1 MGPLSVFGRRKIKM
15 ESLKA
20 LMAVSFRDDWWIL
33 LLPAACIAID
43 IITGVTNAW
52 IEGNVKSYLLRKGL
66 GKKGGEVLAIVLGEL
81 LVCGLSVPKE
91 LLSAMSVYI
100 VFMEVISI
108 FENLDKLGVPIPW
121 FVKKALGAAS
131 NLVIGSENNELSEEV
146 QEAIKDSINNKTKK
160 GGANE

>member
-1 MGPLSVFGRRKIKM
+1 MDSIR
-15 ESLKA
+15 A
-20 LMAVSFRDDWWIL
+20 LMSVSFRDDWWIL

-43 IITGVTNAW
+43 IITGVANAW

-66 GKKGGEVLAIVLGEL
+66 GKKGGELLAIVLGEL

-131 NLVIGSENNELSEEV
+131 NLVMGSEKEELSEEV
-146 QEAIKDSINNKTKK
+146 QAVLKNGIKNKSKK
-160 GGANE
+160 GGANEQL

>member
-1 MGPLSVFGRRKIKM
+1 M

-43 IITGVTNAW
+43 VITGITNAW
-52 IEGNVKSYLLRKGL
+52 IEGNLKSYLLRKGL
-66 GKKGGEVLAIVLGEL
+66 GKKGGEILAIVLGEL

-91 LLSAMSVYI
+91 LLGAMSIYI
-100 VFMEVISI
+100 VFMEVVSI

-121 FVKKALGAAS
+121 FIKKALAAA
-131 NLVIGSENNELSEEV
+131 NNAIIGSENKELSEDAKKALKD
-146 QEAIKDSINNKTKK
+146 AITNKSKK
-160 GGANE
+160 GGADE

>member
-1 MGPLSVFGRRKIKM
+1 MDSIR
-15 ESLKA
+15 A
-20 LMAVSFRDDWWIL
+20 LMSVSFRDDWWIL

-43 IITGVTNAW
+43 IVTGVTNAW

-66 GKKGGEVLAIVLGEL
+66 GKKGGELLAIVLGEL

-91 LLSAMSVYI
+91 LLSALSVYI

-108 FENLDKLGVPIPW
+108 CENLDKLGVPIPW

-131 NLVIGSENNELSEEV
+131 NLVMGSEKDELSEEA
-146 QEAIKDSINNKTKK
+146 QEVLKNGIKNKSKK
-160 GGANE
+160 GGANEQL

>member
-1 MGPLSVFGRRKIKM
+1 MDSIR
-15 ESLKA
+15 A
-20 LMAVSFRDDWWIL
+20 LMSVSFRDDWWIL

-43 IITGVTNAW
+43 IVTGVANAW

-66 GKKGGEVLAIVLGEL
+66 GKKGGELLAIVLGEL

-91 LLSAMSVYI
+91 LLSALSVYI

-108 FENLDKLGVPIPW
+108 CENLDKLGVPIPW

-131 NLVIGSENNELSEEV
+131 NLVMGSEKDELSEEA
-146 QEAIKDSINNKTKK
+146 QELLKDSIKNKSKK
-160 GGANE
+160 GGANEQL